1 MNFILPFIVGWC
13 GTGWPLR
20 FRGSRGTGG
29 FDPDFPWP
37 DNCPPCA
44 GFIGG
49 VAAIVFE
56 FLLVREMANVGFG
69 GHLAVD
75 FFVGSFA
82 VSLIGGVVGL
92 TSRSKAPMRA

>member
-1 MNFILPFIVGWC
+1 MDFIIPFITGWC
-13 GTGWPLR
+13 GTGWPFR
-20 FRGSRGTGG
+20 FHGSSGGG

-49 VAAIVFE
+49 VAAII
-56 FLLVREMANVGFG
+56 LEMVLARQLANVGFG

-75 FFVGSFA
+75 FLAGSFA
-82 VSLIGGVVGL
+82 VSLIGGVVRL
-92 TSRSKAPMRA
+92 TSGNRTVTRG